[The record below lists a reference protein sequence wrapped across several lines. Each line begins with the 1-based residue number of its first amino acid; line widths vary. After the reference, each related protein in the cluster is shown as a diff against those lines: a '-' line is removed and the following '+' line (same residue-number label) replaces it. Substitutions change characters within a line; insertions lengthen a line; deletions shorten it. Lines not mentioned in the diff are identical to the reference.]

1 MVQSLAITIDA
12 LSGVKALLHNA
23 LEHDPEIMIGLLSS
37 T

>member
-12 LSGVKALLHNA
+12 LIGVKAPLHNA
-23 LEHDPEIMIGLLSS
+23 LERDPEIMIGLLSS